1 MRQLRGDLDTAV
13 AARRQRALPLQRL
26 RTLLQDER
34 DQQAARQTKAKD
46 GKQTGRIRSIRH
58 SRLAA
63 VYLVA
68 GHTSRNSSPS
78 RGAWRRPI
86 GDEEGNYDK
95 RRTQARWKYFSLPLP
110 LSPSLS
116 AAADAALFVMLR
128 FQR

>member
-1 MRQLRGDLDTAV
+1 MCQLRRELDSSV
-13 AARRQRALPLQRL
+13 AAGRQRKLPLQRL
-26 RTLLQDER
+26 RPLLQDER

-46 GKQTGRIRSIRH
+46 GKETVGSLSAVRSVTH

-68 GHTSRNSSPS
+68 GHTSRNSSSS

-95 RRTQARWKYFSLPLP
+95 RRTQHARWSTSLSFSL
-110 LSPSLS
+110 S
-116 AAADAALFVMLR
+116 AADAALFVMLR